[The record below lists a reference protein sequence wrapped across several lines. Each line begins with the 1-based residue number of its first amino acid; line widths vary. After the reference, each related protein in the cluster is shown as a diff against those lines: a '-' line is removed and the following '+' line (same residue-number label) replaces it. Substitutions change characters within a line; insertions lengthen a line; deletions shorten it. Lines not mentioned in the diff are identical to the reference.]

1 MVKQLDYTLLDFSS
15 EAGKAVRSLFYLI
28 FYFTLL
34 RARSARW
41 SLTCSDNLK
50 SIGV

>member
-1 MVKQLDYTLLDFSS
+1 MAKQHDQTLLDFSL

-28 FYFTLL
+28 FYFTLM
-34 RARSARW
+34 RAPSVRW

-50 SIGV
+50 SVSV